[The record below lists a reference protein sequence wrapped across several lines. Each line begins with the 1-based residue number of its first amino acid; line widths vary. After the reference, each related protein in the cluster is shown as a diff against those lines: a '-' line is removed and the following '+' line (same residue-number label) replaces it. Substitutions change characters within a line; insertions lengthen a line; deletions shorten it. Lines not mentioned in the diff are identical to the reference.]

1 MAKGSHLFPF
11 RTQKLSPSA
20 PMVLGWTRPG
30 RVGRRRNLFLS
41 SSMAEHSAVNRR
53 VVGSSPTW
61 GAIQKPL
68 KPPRVSAVFIFGSGA
83 FLVLRVLFLA
93 FLFHEYSKS
102 VAKTPHTTME
112 NIRKNIPKLFQSSV
126 TPRYRR
132 CISRSCPFRAQV
144 GRSADWRIVAW

>member
-1 MAKGSHLFPF
+1 MCSCEDSQAGPGERKYRPGKHAVEIQKTGNSVLGKRLKVEPEVTKRFPVAMAKGSHLFPF

-61 GAIQKPL
+61 GAIKKPL
-68 KPPRVSAVFIFGSGA
+68 KPPMVSAVS
-83 FLVLRVLFLA
+83 FLA
-93 FLFHEYSKS
+93 QGLLLGLKGAVFGFFVPNLF
-102 VAKTPHTTME
+102 
-112 NIRKNIPKLFQSSV
+112 R
-126 TPRYRR
+126 
-132 CISRSCPFRAQV
+132 
-144 GRSADWRIVAW
+144 